1 VGRLAPTAGTPAEEQ
16 IGAAAGRWPV
26 AGRRGE
32 RSAEAEGSSGEVG
45 KSSGEAAAWV
55 GLRQQQ
61 GRLPRS
67 R

>member
-1 VGRLAPTAGTPAEEQ
+1 VGSGRE
-16 IGAAAGRWPV
+16 GARSGY
-26 AGRRGE
+26 GGEE

-45 KSSGEAAAWV
+45 KSSGEAAVWV